1 MFICSLR
8 SFGQVEPV
16 DTPAIQ
22 EVQVFS
28 EHVVIRKINITGN
41 KHTKRSI
48 ILREM
53 SIGEGSI
60 VSADS
65 LYELTEL
72 NRKRLWN
79 LSLFTDVI
87 VTFER
92 ISDSTID
99 WNIKLK
105 EQWYIIPELAF
116 KLADRNFNVWWT
128 EQNRDI
134 RRANIGVNVK
144 HRNFRGH
151 MEQLSGT
158 FQVGYTQ
165 KYGFEYFKPY
175 IDKQQKHGIGAS
187 FFFSKNEEMFYTTDS
202 NKLLFIRTSGD
213 YIIRRFEAAGVYV
226 YRPGYASKH
235 LFELRY
241 RDYSVDDTVRKL
253 NPDYFVGASTEMD
266 LFELTY
272 RYDLNEVD
280 NWNYPLVGRKVVGYL
295 ISRVGVRG
303 FHSQVMA
310 SLEVGQFKKHG
321 RKWYTSNIA
330 RARLTTP
337 QKQPYSFRYALGNE
351 PDYVRGYEYYV
362 VDGSQFGI
370 LRNTLKYEL
379 LNTTIRNLPVK
390 YLPVLPIRL
399 YPKVF
404 VDAGYVVNKF
414 PGNSFLNNRLLYSA
428 GFGLDI
434 VSAYDFKLRLEYTW
448 NHLGEKGL
456 FLHLNTE

>member
-144 HRNFRGH
+144 HRNFR
-151 MEQLSGT
+151 
-158 FQVGYTQ
+158 
-165 KYGFEYFKPY
+165 
-175 IDKQQKHGIGAS
+175 
-187 FFFSKNEEMFYTTDS
+187 
-202 NKLLFIRTSGD
+202 
-213 YIIRRFEAAGVYV
+213 
-226 YRPGYASKH
+226 
-235 LFELRY
+235 
-241 RDYSVDDTVRKL
+241 
-253 NPDYFVGASTEMD
+253 
-266 LFELTY
+266 
-272 RYDLNEVD
+272 
-280 NWNYPLVGRKVVGYL
+280 
-295 ISRVGVRG
+295 
-303 FHSQVMA
+303 
-310 SLEVGQFKKHG
+310 
-321 RKWYTSNIA
+321 
-330 RARLTTP
+330 
-337 QKQPYSFRYALGNE
+337 
-351 PDYVRGYEYYV
+351 
-362 VDGSQFGI
+362 
-370 LRNTLKYEL
+370 
-379 LNTTIRNLPVK
+379 
-390 YLPVLPIRL
+390 
-399 YPKVF
+399 
-404 VDAGYVVNKF
+404 
-414 PGNSFLNNRLLYSA
+414 
-428 GFGLDI
+428 
-434 VSAYDFKLRLEYTW
+434 
-448 NHLGEKGL
+448 
-456 FLHLNTE
+456 